1 MRRFLLILVFG
12 ALVCPKLLAQNN
24 VVDEVI
30 WVVGDEAIL
39 KSDVEGMRR
48 DPSWAQIKGNPYCVI
63 PERLAIQKLF
73 LHQAAIDSIEVGDQQ
88 VNAYVE
94 ERINDWVM
102 TAGSK
107 EKLEEY
113 MSMPMSQIREELFDR
128 YKDEMM
134 VSRMRETLTGDVK
147 VTPAEVRRYFRDMPE
162 DSLPL
167 IPTQVEVE
175 ILVQEPK
182 IPEEEINRVKEELR
196 GYAERVNSGNMSF
209 STLAILNSE
218 DRESKLQGGEL
229 PYMGK
234 GEFDPAFANVAFAL
248 TDPKKASKVVE
259 SEYGYH
265 IIQLIDKRG
274 DKAKFRHILRK
285 PVASQESIDAALH
298 RLDSIAD
305 DIRTGKFSF
314 EDGATWISDDKDTR
328 NNHGLLTNRKVKSDG
343 GSMQTSRFEMGELA
357 NVSPELARVVDA
369 MEIGEIS
376 KPFQMVNGRAKTVCA
391 IVKLKNRIK
400 THRASVTEDF
410 QVLRDIV
417 LGRKKTEL
425 IDNWIREKQRTTY
438 VRING
443 DWCDCEFEYPGWVKE

>member
-1 MRRFLLILVFG
+1 MLILVFG

>member
-1 MRRFLLILVFG
+1 
-12 ALVCPKLLAQNN
+12 
-24 VVDEVI
+24 
-30 WVVGDEAIL
+30 
-39 KSDVEGMRR
+39 
-48 DPSWAQIKGNPYCVI
+48 
-63 PERLAIQKLF
+63 
-73 LHQAAIDSIEVGDQQ
+73 
-88 VNAYVE
+88 
-94 ERINDWVM
+94 
-102 TAGSK
+102 
-107 EKLEEY
+107 
-113 MSMPMSQIREELFDR
+113 
-128 YKDEMM
+128 
-134 VSRMRETLTGDVK
+134 
-147 VTPAEVRRYFRDMPE
+147 
-162 DSLPL
+162 
-167 IPTQVEVE
+167 
-175 ILVQEPK
+175 
-182 IPEEEINRVKEELR
+182 
-196 GYAERVNSGNMSF
+196 
-209 STLAILNSE
+209 
-218 DRESKLQGGEL
+218 
-229 PYMGK
+229 MGK

-357 NVSPELARVVDA
+357 NVSPELARVVDG